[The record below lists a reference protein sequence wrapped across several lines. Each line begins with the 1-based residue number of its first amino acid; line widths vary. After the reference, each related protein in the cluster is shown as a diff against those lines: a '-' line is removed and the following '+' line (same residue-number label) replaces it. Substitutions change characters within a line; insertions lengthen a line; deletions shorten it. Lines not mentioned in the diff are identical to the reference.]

1 MDIHQLYIN
10 WRNINNRSA
19 LDNDTNKNYK
29 EFFKYI
35 ITFFLNNVTNSSIN
49 DTHNNNNRIIPIEL
63 SSPNFRIDSNNR
75 NTKAIFM
82 LGAHIISNSIFDNMQ
97 EICNYICLAYYNKNW
112 FIQNEHIG
120 FYLITRVYEAF
131 PNHIKNNINNVLN
144 TNS

>member
-10 WRNINNRSA
+10 WRNINNRSI
-19 LDNDTNKNYK
+19 LENDINKNYK
-29 EFFKYI
+29 DFFKYI
-35 ITFFLNNVTNSSIN
+35 ITFFLNNVTNNSIN
-49 DTHNNNNRIIPIEL
+49 DTQNNNNRILPIEL

-75 NTKAIFM
+75 NTKAIYM

-112 FIQNEHIG
+112 FIQNENIG

-131 PNHIKNNINNVLN
+131 PNHIKNNINNILN